1 MTESWSGGVGD
12 SAGFAA
18 AGAALTSLEAQSA
31 QLSAAVA
38 SGGFRIE
45 PEAATDAAKACRD
58 FIDEIDDLLQETYTL
73 GRRLGFGENNVGEA
87 LAEKFAQKASGD
99 SNSLLPLLRRMQEIL
114 EEMAQSYEAAGRS
127 YQNVEDANRQ
137 AFSGGM

>member
-58 FIDEIDDLLQETYTL
+58 FMSKIDEMLSRTQQV
-73 GRRLGFGENNVGEA
+73 RAVVGFGESWEGGGLKVKFT
-87 LAEKFAQKASGD
+87 EKATGRDD
-99 SNSLLPLLRRMQEIL
+99 SLIPLLRKMQKIL
-114 EEMAQSYEAAGRS
+114 SDMAQSYEMAGRA
-127 YQNVEDANRQ
+127 YQDVEDANRQ
-137 AFSGGM
+137 AFSGGI

>member
-1 MTESWSGGVGD
+1 VTESWSGSFGD
-12 SAGFAA
+12 IAGFVT
-18 AGAALTSLEAQSA
+18 AGAALTDLEAQSA

-45 PEAATDAAKACRD
+45 PEAATEAARACRE
-58 FIDEIDDLLQETYTL
+58 FRDEIEKIVSHSFSL
-73 GRRLGFGENNVGEA
+73 GRRLGFGRSITGEA
-87 LAEKFAQKASGD
+87 LAEKFALKASGD

-114 EEMAQSYEAAGRS
+114 EDMAQSYEAAGRS